1 MGSQLKR
8 GAYLFFLLAA
18 TVLVYGRTTAFS
30 FLAFD
35 DTPSIVNNEAMRHW
49 SSLPWFF
56 SVDVWQGAN
65 PAALMYY
72 RPVFQGWLLLNF
84 KLFGLNGGLWH
95 AAAILLYVVSI
106 LLAWKLASKL
116 SSSEFVA
123 AAAALLYALHPL
135 HVESVAWLS
144 GAVDPLM
151 SIFFFGGFLAY
162 FRWRET
168 QKREWLLGCAALAAL
183 ALFTK
188 EAGMALPVLIAT
200 YEWMFPSGQNSRK
213 ERISL
218 AAALGITVLFYL
230 AARAIALTSLV
241 TRQDHRSWLDVLVMA
256 PKLICLYLAKGL
268 WPIHVAAWYDVR
280 QGARF
285 DFAGFYGPLL
295 LVLALAAGT
304 VWLLRRRAKT
314 GFFLLWWWIALGPAI
329 AGVLTLPEF
338 DLAHDRYSYLSLFGL
353 CMVLGTLL
361 RRLPGLKSEGFRFSP
376 TGFPLT
382 GSPATA
388 FPAGFPAAQSAIV
401 LLLAGTLAALSA
413 REVNTWK
420 DDIAMYSHAVEVSP
434 RAIRPHALLGNEY
447 LKRARFDQALR
458 LYSETRDLDPGN
470 WWTNYAYAAALYRA
484 RRYDEALAAIQ
495 RTARVEPRAEATYP
509 LWADILRLQGKKQDA
524 IEVLQAGIRQVPDA
538 SALEEQL
545 REMKSQ

>member
-1 MGSQLKR
+1 MESQLKR
-8 GAYLFFLLAA
+8 GAFLFLLLAA
-18 TVLVYGRTTAFS
+18 TVLVYARTTAFS
-30 FLAFD
+30 FLSFD
-35 DTPSIVNNEAMRHW
+35 DTPSIINNEAMRHW

-56 SVDVWQGAN
+56 SVDVWQGTN

-95 AAAILLYVVSI
+95 AAAILLYGLSV
-106 LLAWKLASKL
+106 LLAWKLARKL
-116 SSSEFVA
+116 SGSEFVA
-123 AAAALLYALHPL
+123 AAGALFYAVHPL
-135 HVESVAWLS
+135 HVESVSWLS

-151 SIFFFGGFLAY
+151 SVFFFGGFLAY

-168 QKREWLLGCAALAAL
+168 RKREWLLACAALAAL

-188 EAGMALPVLIAT
+188 EAGMALPVLIGT
-200 YEWMFPSGQNSRK
+200 YEWMFPSGGSSRK
-213 ERISL
+213 ARISL
-218 AAALGITVLFYL
+218 GAALGITVLFYL
-230 AARAIALTSLV
+230 GARAIALTSLV
-241 TRQDHRSWLDVLVMA
+241 TRQDHRSWLDVLRMA

-268 WPIHVAAWYDVR
+268 WPAHVAAWYDVR
-280 QGARF
+280 LGARF
-285 DFAGFYGPLL
+285 DFAGFYAPLL
-295 LVLALAAGT
+295 LVLTLAAGT
-304 VWLLRRRAKT
+304 VWFLRRRGKT
-314 GFFLLWWWIALGPAI
+314 GFFLLWWWIALAPSI

-338 DLAHDRYSYLSLFGL
+338 DLAHDRYTYLSLFGL
-353 CMVLGTLL
+353 SMVLATSL
-361 RRLPGLKSEGFRFSP
+361 RRLPGIKSDVFRSSRM
-376 TGFPLT
+376 GFPLT
-382 GSPATA
+382 A
-388 FPAGFPAAQSAIV
+388 FPAAQSAV
-401 LLLAGTLAALSA
+401 ALLLAGTLAALSA

-484 RRYDEALAAIQ
+484 RHYDEALAAIQ
-495 RTARVEPRAEATYP
+495 RTARVEPRVEATYP

-524 IEVLQAGIRQVPDA
+524 IEVLQAGIRQVPDS